1 MENEKKKVNYNKI
14 PKKKPEPV
22 EVTEPI
28 AEAVSVETPV
38 EEPVKKET
46 LKRGIVNSSCPL
58 NLRSEPKKD
67 AKIVTIMPGES
78 RLSIE
83 GEDGDFYKVKFNSLE
98 GYAMK
103 KFIDVK

>member
-14 PKKKPEPV
+14 PKKKTEPV
-22 EVTEPI
+22 EVAEPVL
-28 AEAVSVETPV
+28 EETHI
-38 EEPVKKET
+38 EEPAKKET
-46 LKRGIVNSSCPL
+46 SKNGIVNSSCPL

-67 AKIVTIMPGES
+67 AKILTVMPGNS

-83 GEDGDFYKVKFNSLE
+83 GEDGDFYKVKFGGLE
-98 GYAMK
+98 GFAMK

>member
-14 PKKKPEPV
+14 PKNKPEPV
-22 EVTEPI
+22 EVIEPI
-28 AEAVSVETPV
+28 AEPVAVETPV
-38 EEPVKKET
+38 EAPVKET
-46 LKRGIVNSSCPL
+46 SKRGIVNSSCPL

-83 GEDGDFYKVKFNSLE
+83 GEDGDFYKVKFGALE

>member
-22 EVTEPI
+22 EVIEPITEPV
-28 AEAVSVETPV
+28 AVDTTVEA
-38 EEPVKKET
+38 PVKET
-46 LKRGIVNSSCPL
+46 SKRGIVNSSCPL

-83 GEDGDFYKVKFNSLE
+83 GEDGDFYKVKFNVLE

>member
-22 EVTEPI
+22 EVIEPI
-28 AEAVSVETPV
+28 AEPVAVEPPV
-38 EEPVKKET
+38 EAPVKET
-46 LKRGIVNSSCPL
+46 SKRGIVNSSCPL

-83 GEDGDFYKVKFNSLE
+83 GEDGDFYKVKFNGLE